1 MQLSNDAVRNIVA
14 RAGMPAQTA
23 LTMTD
28 PEALIADLDISRQRG
43 YALDDG
49 EQEIGV
55 RCFAVPVPE
64 APTPTAISVSGPAA
78 RVTMESADRIVPLLK
93 RVAKELTAQFGQ
105 NTAV

>member
-1 MQLSNDAVRNIVA
+1 
-14 RAGMPAQTA
+14 MPAQTA

-28 PEALIADLDISRQRG
+28 PEALLADLEISRQRG

-78 RVTMESADRIVPLLK
+78 RVTIDSAEHIVPLLK
-93 RVAKELTAQFGQ
+93 RVAKELTAQFLDKP
-105 NTAV
+105 AV